1 MFVCSFVRSFVCLF
15 VCHDD
20 DDDDEEEE
28 EAVHA
33 VVLDMFLLAAGV
45 GAVVSAAWLSV
56 VQNRKRLN
64 GSTWVTGKLG
74 NWVYR
79 WFTY

>member
-20 DDDDEEEE
+20 DDDEEE

-45 GAVVSAAWLSV
+45 GAVVSAAWLSKPEEA
-56 VQNRKRLN
+56 QWLN
-64 GSTWVTGKLG
+64 LG
-74 NWVYR
+74 NGE
-79 WFTY
+79 TG